1 MLAVQ
6 EDQQSVIDIMISMVG
21 AQDPSLSQS
30 FIKACIKGKLDL
42 IKRLHG
48 VGADINAFD
57 QKGWTA
63 LMYACLEGH
72 EKIAEYLIKMGADL
86 NATNENGSTALM
98 KASQKG
104 FENIVEMLV
113 SAKAEVST
121 VNKSK

>member
-1 MLAVQ
+1 
-6 EDQQSVIDIMISMVG
+6 
-21 AQDPSLSQS
+21 
-30 FIKACIKGKLDL
+30 
-42 IKRLHG
+42 
-48 VGADINAFD
+48 
-57 QKGWTA
+57 
-63 LMYACLEGH
+63 MYACLEGH